1 MTELRQKMI
10 RAMDLKDLSKHTQR
24 TYLAAVT
31 GLAKH
36 YRKSPDK
43 LTQEMIEDYLL
54 YLKNVKGN
62 APNTRGTVLTGLR
75 FFYGHVAQK
84 EIPIDHSACRKVR
97 KLPTV
102 LVQEDIWKI
111 ISAPENLKH
120 RLILMTTYSA
130 GLRAS
135 EVRALK
141 PEHIDSQRMLIKVEN
156 GKGSKDRYSLLS
168 KTLLAELRNYY
179 RKHRPKTY
187 LFPSSF
193 KKNTIKTLSYEA
205 VRCIYE
211 KARKKAGV
219 KKGPGIHTLRHSF
232 ATHLLEAGY
241 DIRKIQVLMG
251 HTKLSTT
258 MIYLHV
264 SCKTLSKIPS
274 PMDLIDINLAEK
286 EDTTDDPN
294 HKT

>member
-36 YRKSPDK
+36 HRQAPDK

-97 KLPTV
+97 KLPMV

>member
-36 YRKSPDK
+36 HRQSPDK

-75 FFYGHVAQK
+75 FFFGHVAQK

-179 RKHRPKTY
+179 RKPR
-187 LFPSSF
+187 
-193 KKNTIKTLSYEA
+193 
-205 VRCIYE
+205 
-211 KARKKAGV
+211 G
-219 KKGPGIHTLRHSF
+219 
-232 ATHLLEAGY
+232 
-241 DIRKIQVLMG
+241 
-251 HTKLSTT
+251 
-258 MIYLHV
+258 
-264 SCKTLSKIPS
+264 
-274 PMDLIDINLAEK
+274 
-286 EDTTDDPN
+286 
-294 HKT
+294 